1 MNFIGK
7 IFKRSTRPPP
17 SPLHR
22 VNNDIDSDDEG
33 VSSSTKINGIV
44 SPAPVRAGLDMDSNH
59 SLRPAAHRHVRR
71 ACDMRRS
78 NTAIDKAA
86 LDAARSSASSNS
98 DGANEDPLQAGYRRL
113 RQKYRGRNCIIL
125 EGTDRHTGNPVMIRV
140 FSKRSMS
147 ASRRER
153 VDREV
158 SLLSTVSGCQY
169 VVKFLASFED
179 DDNVYTVLEAC
190 PGQTMIELMACNGGR
205 LSEGRLASDIIKPLL
220 RAVSYMHSKGVVHR
234 HIKPEHIMYSST
246 TIKVLDFLDAADK
259 MNQCL
264 NHRVGQLEYMAPE
277 MLNKPRA
284 EDIFHQV
291 LFMGMAE
298 EDLPQYDEKVDV
310 WSIGCVVYEALTGQQ
325 PFLADNAPDLSRIQQ
340 QQCSR
345 LAPSGIPEFIAC
357 HHMSPLA
364 ESFLVQALQLDP
376 NNRASVDI
384 LMRHA
389 WLSA

>member
-1 MNFIGK
+1 
-7 IFKRSTRPPP
+7 
-17 SPLHR
+17 
-22 VNNDIDSDDEG
+22 
-33 VSSSTKINGIV
+33 
-44 SPAPVRAGLDMDSNH
+44 
-59 SLRPAAHRHVRR
+59 
-71 ACDMRRS
+71 
-78 NTAIDKAA
+78 
-86 LDAARSSASSNS
+86 
-98 DGANEDPLQAGYRRL
+98 
-113 RQKYRGRNCIIL
+113 
-125 EGTDRHTGNPVMIRV
+125 
-140 FSKRSMS
+140 
-147 ASRRER
+147 